1 MSYLEYL
8 PKLRRPPE
16 YGLGNVNFASENE
29 EPELKNEQRD
39 FNFVRLVRELARGYP
54 VGSVVQVRKLYNS
67 GDFNGAISS
76 AASILN
82 SNPKDTEAMRL
93 LARTLDRIEQY
104 DYAILAWD
112 ELAATAPMDEEIAT
126 RRIRI
131 RYSSK
136 EYELCIRACK
146 EMLQTSIDDLLAY
159 KMMGKSLLNLDK
171 HEDALDIFNIIGN
184 NWSDDESESTID
196 RILFSLER
204 YSEFIHE

>member
-1 MSYLEYL
+1 MSYPNTPQVEV
-8 PKLRRPPE
+8 PKRVRAR
-16 YGLGNVNFASENE
+16 NVNFASDNE
-29 EPELKNEQRD
+29 EFELKNDQRD
-39 FNFVRLVRELARGYP
+39 FNFIRLVSELARGYP
-54 VGSVVQVRKLYNS
+54 VGSSGEVRKLYNS

-93 LARTLDRIEQY
+93 LARTLDRIGQY

-159 KMMGKSLLNLDK
+159 KMMVNLC
-171 HEDALDIFNIIGN
+171 
-184 NWSDDESESTID
+184 
-196 RILFSLER
+196 
-204 YSEFIHE
+204 